1 MYSFDP
7 VSLDVEEAWP
17 PLPLEQWKDTYATLH
32 MWTQIVGK
40 VRLALSPFQPHWWH
54 VPLYV
59 SARGL
64 TTSAIPCGPRIFEME
79 FDFID
84 HNLDI
89 RVSNGRSKTIPLIP
103 RAVASFYREVMSA
116 LQALEIDVSI
126 RAIPDEVPDPIPFD
140 RDTIHSSYDG
150 EAAARFWR
158 VLQTTDTLLKS
169 FRSRFLGKASPV
181 HFFWGSFDLALTF
194 FSGRR
199 APPREG
205 AGLLT
210 REAYSHEVISFGFWP
225 GGGAADGPA
234 FYSYAAPAPKGYE
247 RWPIA
252 PDRAFYSEDFSEY
265 LLMYDDVRTAR
276 SPAGRLLDF
285 FDSAYEAGVTLG
297 NWDREA
303 LERVPVTVCEH
314 PSETVAPAPAT

>member
-1 MYSFDP
+1 MHQFDP

-17 PLPLEQWKDTYATLH
+17 PLPLEQWKDSCATLH

-64 TTSAIPCGPRIFEME
+64 TTTAIPCGPRLFEME

-84 HNLDI
+84 HNLEI
-89 RVSNGRSKTIPLIP
+89 RVSNGRRKSIPLIP
-103 RAVASFYREVMSA
+103 RPVASFYRETMSA
-116 LQALEIDVSI
+116 LQALDIDVKI
-126 RAIPDEVPDPIPFD
+126 RAVPDEVENPIPFD
-140 RDTIHSSYDG
+140 RDTVHSAYDG
-150 EAAARFWR
+150 EAVTRFWR
-158 VLQTTDTLLKS
+158 ILQTTDTLLKA
-169 FRSRFLGKASPV
+169 FRSRFIGKVSPV
-181 HFFWGSFDLALTF
+181 HFFWGSFDLAFTI

-205 AGLLT
+205 LDAIN

-234 FYSYAAPAPKGYE
+234 FYSYAAPAPEGYE
-247 RWPIA
+247 HWDISPA
-252 PDRAFYSEDFSEY
+252 RAFYSREFSEY
-265 LLMYDDVRTAR
+265 LLMYDDVRSTS
-276 SPAGRLLDF
+276 SPAGTLLEF

-297 NWDREA
+297 RWHRET
-303 LERVPVTVCEH
+303 LERTPIAECELPHAEPVTPVI
-314 PSETVAPAPAT
+314 